1 MALPILQA
9 PLRDSQPELP
19 RLLKMYGRTKTSF
32 MKNPTSN
39 LIVTHFL
46 LMFFVL
52 LSGCREDLTGGMV
65 EACGPP
71 LAGSIL
77 PVCGATEVPLN
88 QVMSATFADNLSASS
103 VNVNS
108 VLLTGPG
115 GTQVTGAVAY
125 DQATRIVTF
134 TPAIL
139 LSPST
144 AYTYTIKSGENG
156 IQNQS
161 GNGLLSDF
169 VCTFTTGLTP
179 DTTAPTVTATNPEDN
194 ETGVSLN
201 SVVTATFNEAMDPLK
216 INATSFLVRGPGST
230 AVSGLVTYAGPSF
243 TAVFSPSGNFEPN
256 TTYTATITTDA
267 IDAAGNALAAD
278 FVWSFTTGE
287 GMDMTRPEVISTN
300 PGNAET
306 AVAVGTDVT
315 AVFSEPMALSSISN
329 DSFILADGT
338 TVIAGTVS
346 YAGVTATFNP
356 TSALLP
362 NTTYTGTITTGATD
376 ASGNALG
383 TNFVWSFTTAAEV
396 VTTAPEVTSTDPQD
410 LETDVAVDTD
420 VSATFSEIM
429 DELTITDTSF
439 TLADGASPVDG
450 SVSYTGTTATFNPT
464 SDLNAGTTYT
474 ATITT
479 EATDLDGNPLENDF
493 VWSFTTAAVV
503 VAGPLAV
510 DLTCAE
516 GFAVIAGST
525 ITSTGPSIINGDV
538 AMSPGSALIG
548 FPPGVINGTV
558 HVNDTIANDSKG
570 CLTAAFND
578 AAGRAPGTSV
588 SGNIG
593 GQTLTPGVYTAGSG
607 LAVSSGNLTLD
618 AQGDAN
624 GVFIFQIPTTFTMT
638 SGLQV
643 VLSGNAQAKNVF
655 WQVGSSATIGTT
667 AIMMGII
674 MADQSITLETGAVLN
689 GAVLARIAAVSLDSS
704 TINVQ

>member
-1 MALPILQA
+1 
-9 PLRDSQPELP
+9 
-19 RLLKMYGRTKTSF
+19 
-32 MKNPTSN
+32 
-39 LIVTHFL
+39 
-46 LMFFVL
+46 
-52 LSGCREDLTGGMV
+52 
-65 EACGPP
+65 
-71 LAGSIL
+71 
-77 PVCGATEVPLN
+77 
-88 QVMSATFADNLSASS
+88 
-103 VNVNS
+103 
-108 VLLTGPG
+108 
-115 GTQVTGAVAY
+115 
-125 DQATRIVTF
+125 
-134 TPAIL
+134 
-139 LSPST
+139 
-144 AYTYTIKSGENG
+144 
-156 IQNQS
+156 
-161 GNGLLSDF
+161 
-169 VCTFTTGLTP
+169 
-179 DTTAPTVTATNPEDN
+179 
-194 ETGVSLN
+194 
-201 SVVTATFNEAMDPLK
+201 
-216 INATSFLVRGPGST
+216 
-230 AVSGLVTYAGPSF
+230 
-243 TAVFSPSGNFEPN
+243 
-256 TTYTATITTDA
+256 
-267 IDAAGNALAAD
+267 
-278 FVWSFTTGE
+278 
-287 GMDMTRPEVISTN
+287 MTRPEVISTN

>member
-267 IDAAGNALAAD
+267 IDGAGNALAAD

-287 GMDMTRPEVISTN
+287 GMDMTRPEVTSTN
-300 PGNAET
+300 PGNAAT